1 MPRTKAKTW
10 SFVTFGLA
18 APLEIGTSES
28 LLHAETCVWV
38 GVGVGF
44 TDVRLRTVSKIGAS
58 RTPYAFTL
66 SILHSVDSLY
76 TWHG

>member
-1 MPRTKAKTW
+1 MRWDCDWPEMPRTKAKTW

-28 LLHAETCVWV
+28 ESLLHAETCVWV

-44 TDVRLRTVSKIGAS
+44 TDVRLN
-58 RTPYAFTL
+58 
-66 SILHSVDSLY
+66 LHRLRLLLVRY
-76 TWHG
+76 